1 MVYLKYRISDAIFVT
16 GRKLMKKRVIILLI
30 IYVNLLG
37 ALMAFSLFSVATGK
51 ADIVISGI
59 ATDSDGRVYVGC
71 DKGIEIYD
79 QSELVRK
86 MSIPTSR
93 GYKFTIVNDRIILS
107 DGDYIYTINSNGEI
121 LGTQTDSY
129 ENHVRSG
136 NTFKAVNGDIYR
148 VKSFL
153 FRTKIIKNDN
163 TVVYRISDR
172 DLAAKLALEIA
183 GLSVVIGVPCFVS
196 KFKKSKTV

>member
-1 MVYLKYRISDAIFVT
+1 
-16 GRKLMKKRVIILLI
+16 MKKRVVILLI

-86 MSIPTSR
+86 MPIPTSR

-107 DGDYIYTINSNGEI
+107 DGDYIYTINSDGEI
-121 LGTQTDSY
+121 LDTQTDSY
-129 ENHVRSG
+129 ENHVHSG
-136 NTFKAVNGDIYR
+136 YTFKAENGDIYR

-153 FRTKIIKNDN
+153 FRTKIVKNDN
-163 TVVYRISDR
+163 TVAYRISNR
-172 DLAAKLALEIA
+172 DLAVKLALEIA
-183 GLSVVIGVPCFVS
+183 ALSVVIGVPCFVS

>member
-1 MVYLKYRISDAIFVT
+1 
-16 GRKLMKKRVIILLI
+16 MKKRIIILLI
-30 IYVNLLG
+30 IYINLLG
-37 ALMAFSLFSVATGK
+37 ALMAFSLFSVATGR

-59 ATDSDGRVYVGC
+59 AADSDGRVYVGC
-71 DKGIEIYD
+71 DKGIEIYEK
-79 QSELVRK
+79 SELIRRI
-86 MSIPTSR
+86 SIPTSR

-121 LGTQTDSY
+121 LSTQTDTY
-129 ENHVRSG
+129 GNHVRAG
-136 NTFKAVNGDIYR
+136 YTFKAENGDIYR

-196 KFKKSKTV
+196 EFKKSKTA

>member
-16 GRKLMKKRVIILLI
+16 GRKLMKKRVVILLI

-51 ADIVISGI
+51 ADIVIS
-59 ATDSDGRVYVGC
+59 GRVYVGC